1 MLKFVIKLS
10 PLDHFLF
17 FSYKITIIFSS
28 VFHLFFLEN
37 VKGIL
42 MIKMVKHSIYAEGS
56 YLTGMAVW
64 SLLTILVTMFSS
76 FPANA
81 EKKKPEKSVYV
92 IPVSGE
98 VSPEM
103 SAFIKRAVND
113 IPKNE
118 TTLIVFEL
126 DTFGGR
132 VDSAFEI
139 VDTIPGITGAATLAY
154 VKTKAISAGSLIA
167 LSCNRLIMKQ
177 GTTIGDCAPISIGP
191 EGPQM
196 LGEKFQSPL
205 RARFRALAK
214 KNGYDENLAES
225 MVSEH
230 LEIIRV
236 TMNGKTRYLES
247 TEINDMTAKEKAKIT
262 NRKTVVKKGELLTM
276 DDKEA
281 KELGFSRASVADL
294 AEALK
299 TVKASETSIVT
310 MKKNWTEHFL
320 SVVILF
326 TPFLMMIGF
335 YAVYL
340 EMKAPGFGAPGIVGL
355 ICLSLAFGAQYL
367 VGLADYTELLI
378 IVLGLVLLGFEVF
391 VIPGFGIAGVSGFI
405 FIAIG
410 LVLSL
415 QDFVLPKPS
424 MPWQGG
430 IFTKNIILVV
440 GSYMFAV
447 VGGLLTFRYV
457 FPRLSIGG
465 HGPYLN
471 ASLEQAHADSSEIM
485 RAHEGDEAVALSYLR
500 PSGKIK
506 IGHDVLDAIT
516 EGEFIES
523 GTPVVITRISGNR
536 IIVSRKAQS

>member
-1 MLKFVIKLS
+1 
-10 PLDHFLF
+10 
-17 FSYKITIIFSS
+17 
-28 VFHLFFLEN
+28 
-37 VKGIL
+37 
-42 MIKMVKHSIYAEGS
+42 MVKIFDHTKHAEGS
-56 YLTGMAVW
+56 YLTVIAVW
-64 SLLTILVTMFSS
+64 SVLTILVTMFSS

-81 EKKKPEKSVYV
+81 EKKKTEKSVYL

-98 VSPEM
+98 VSPQM
-103 SAFIKRAVND
+103 ASFIKRAVND
-113 IPKNE
+113 IPKKDN
-118 TTLIVFEL
+118 TLIVFEL

-139 VDTIPGITGAATLAY
+139 VDTITGITGALTLAY

-167 LSCNRLIMKQ
+167 LSCNRLVMKT
-177 GTTIGDCAPISIGP
+177 GTTIGDCAPISLGP

-225 MVSEH
+225 MVSEN

-236 TMNGKTRYLES
+236 TVGGKTRYLES
-247 TEINDMTAKEKAKIT
+247 TELNDMTAKEKARIT
-262 NRKTVVKKGELLTM
+262 SRKTVVKKGELLTM

-294 AEALK
+294 VEALK
-299 TVKASETSIVT
+299 TVNVSHVSMIT
-310 MKKNWTEHFL
+310 MKKNLTEHFL
-320 SVVILF
+320 STVILF

-340 EMKAPGFGAPGIVGL
+340 EMKAPGFGAPGVTGL
-355 ICLSLAFGAQYL
+355 ICLSLAFGGQYL
-367 VGLADYTELLI
+367 VGNADYTELLI

-391 VIPGFGIAGVSGFI
+391 VIPGFGIAGISGFI

-424 MPWQGG
+424 MPWQTG

-440 GSYMFAV
+440 GSYLFAV
-447 VGGLLTFRYV
+447 VGVLLTFRYILPK
-457 FPRLSIGG
+457 FSFGG

-471 ASLEQAHADSSEIM
+471 ASLEQAHADSMEIM
-485 RAHEGDEAVALSYLR
+485 RAHEGDEGVTLSYLR

-506 IGHDVLDAIT
+506 VGRDVLDAIS

-523 GTPVVITRISGNR
+523 NTPVVITRISGNR
-536 IIVSRKAQS
+536 IIVSRKDLS

>member
-1 MLKFVIKLS
+1 
-10 PLDHFLF
+10 
-17 FSYKITIIFSS
+17 
-28 VFHLFFLEN
+28 
-37 VKGIL
+37 
-42 MIKMVKHSIYAEGS
+42 
-56 YLTGMAVW
+56 
-64 SLLTILVTMFSS
+64 
-76 FPANA
+76 
-81 EKKKPEKSVYV
+81 
-92 IPVSGE
+92 
-98 VSPEM
+98 
-103 SAFIKRAVND
+103 
-113 IPKNE
+113 
-118 TTLIVFEL
+118 
-126 DTFGGR
+126 
-132 VDSAFEI
+132 
-139 VDTIPGITGAATLAY
+139 
-154 VKTKAISAGSLIA
+154 
-167 LSCNRLIMKQ
+167 
-177 GTTIGDCAPISIGP
+177 
-191 EGPQM
+191 
-196 LGEKFQSPL
+196 
-205 RARFRALAK
+205 
-214 KNGYDENLAES
+214 
-225 MVSEH
+225 MVSEN

-247 TEINDMTAKEKAKIT
+247 TEISDMTEKEKAGIT
-262 NRKTVVKKGELLTM
+262 SRKTVVKKGELLTM

-281 KELGFSRASVADL
+281 KELGFSRASVKDL

-299 TVKASETSIVT
+299 TVNASQSSMIT
-310 MKKNWTEHFL
+310 MKKNWTERFL
-320 SVVILF
+320 SVIILF

-340 EMKAPGFGAPGIVGL
+340 EMKAPGFGAPGITGL

-367 VGLADYTELLI
+367 VGMANYTELLLI
-378 IVLGLVLLGFEVF
+378 LLGLVLLGFEVF
-391 VIPGFGIAGVSGFI
+391 VIPGFGIAGISGFI

-440 GSYMFAV
+440 GAYMFAV

-457 FPRLSIGG
+457 FPRLSLGG

-471 ASLEQAHADSSEIM
+471 ASLEHAHADSSEIM
-485 RAHEGDEAVALSYLR
+485 RANVGDEAMTLSYLR

-523 GTPVVITRISGNR
+523 GTPVTIIRISGNR